1 MNMEFNT
8 RTRARLDALT
18 RLACLA
24 WLVQTVVQSYGDG
37 TLLTWP
43 TAILALCLIVV
54 VGYTGYNAVAGWNA
68 GDGDGDGAG
77 EGSGGDGGGTPA
89 R

>member
-8 RTRARLDALT
+8 RTRARLYALT
-18 RLACLA
+18 CLACLA

-54 VGYTGYNAVAGWNA
+54 VGYRVQR
-68 GDGDGDGAG
+68 
-77 EGSGGDGGGTPA
+77 GGRVERRRRG
-89 R
+89 RRWRR

>member
-8 RTRARLDALT
+8 RTRARLYAFT
-18 RLACLA
+18 CLACLA
-24 WLVQTVVQSYGDG
+24 WLVQTVVQAYGDG

-77 EGSGGDGGGTPA
+77 ESHGGDGDGTPA